1 MTSTA
6 RAQLDDQTSL
16 NDRTLGWLRFIWDKA
31 TTADDWTDE
40 GEPHP
45 WWDRYGTPP
54 MCAFPRFDLA
64 EMAYALPIMME
75 STPAWREAYLRIAD
89 ELLWRF
95 NSFWGGIDWNT
106 LVGPDPN
113 VDRYSPEWLCCAPES
128 LRGRYPLPGWTGN
141 GIEPWGLQPDP
152 IGADGNLF
160 YRGWLNL
167 TLGIR
172 RYLSGEETEH
182 RPFEVTG
189 YRNRRFE
196 WTHSRVAHLLSH
208 QFAERPQG
216 PHCENTKIWPVCL
229 TAAGLGL
236 YLYDQLLGTDLHA
249 PFPRWVEFAREHY
262 MGLKPNGDLDWFAF
276 YYDPIAEQVGT
287 LHEPFNAMVLLTMLH
302 PQERA
307 WGTQL
312 YELCMRAI
320 GFSDPHLPVVQI
332 ARDQRMVITGLVMA
346 REVGDTHTE
355 QRLREIVENEFEPRF
370 FGPENDRFGY
380 WFGYD
385 EPWPRGTLNAT
396 IMMADAG
403 APGAWYRVFN
413 EPLTAVHAQ
422 PTVSGVDYPT
432 LGIRRARN
440 DMAAR
445 VLEVATTAATPSQ
458 RGTPTTFTVDRLPD
472 PSAVSIT
479 LDGQDH
485 PHWRVTG
492 ADSVS
497 VELDV
502 DVHQL
507 RLWF

>member
-1 MTSTA
+1 MTSTFNTHLSDGA
-6 RAQLDDQTSL
+6 LLS
-16 NDRTLGWLRFIWDKA
+16 DRTLGWLRFIWDKA
-31 TTADDWTDE
+31 TTADDWSDE
-40 GEPHP
+40 GEPLP

-64 EMAYALPIMME
+64 ETAYALPIMME
-75 STPAWREAYLRIAD
+75 STPAWREVYVRIAD

-95 NSFWGGIDWNT
+95 TTFWGGIDWIT

-113 VDRYSPEWLCCAPES
+113 VDRYPPEWLCCAPES

-172 RYLSGEETEH
+172 RYLSGEQTEH
-182 RPFEVTG
+182 RPFQVTG
-189 YRNRRFE
+189 YQNRQFE
-196 WTHSRVAHLLSH
+196 WTHSRIAHLLSH
-208 QFAERPQG
+208 QFTDRPQG

-229 TAAGLGL
+229 SAAGLGL

-249 PFPRWVEFAREHY
+249 PFPRWARFAREHF

-276 YYDPIAEQVGT
+276 CYDPIEGKVAS
-287 LHEPFNAMVLLTMLH
+287 LHEPYNAMVLLTMLY
-302 PQERA
+302 PQEREWA
-307 WGTQL
+307 TQL

-320 GFSDPHLPVVQI
+320 GFSDLYKPVVQI
-332 ARDQRMVITGLVMA
+332 ARDHRMLITGLVMA
-346 REVGDTHTE
+346 REVGDSHTE
-355 QRLREIVENEFEPRF
+355 QRLREIVENECEPRF

-380 WFGYD
+380 WFGID
-385 EPWPRGTLNAT
+385 DPWPRGTLNAT

-403 APGAWYRVFN
+403 APGAWSRVFN
-413 EPLTAVHAQ
+413 EPLTSVHSE

-445 VLEVATTAATPSQ
+445 VLDVETTAGSPSR
-458 RGTPTTFTVDRLPD
+458 RGTPTTFTIDRLPD
-472 PSAVSIT
+472 PGAATMT
-479 LDGQDH
+479 LDGHDH
-485 PHWRVTG
+485 PFWRVTG
-492 ADSVS
+492 PDSIAVD
-497 VELDV
+497 LDV
-502 DVHQL
+502 AAHHL
-507 RLWF
+507 RLTF